1 MLIESKI
8 IRPGGSHVSIDK
20 TEYHFAPDKDGKH
33 VCEVADKRHIQR
45 FLSIPE
51 GFKISG
57 ADDEPE
63 VEVRTV
69 TAGPFESEPVLE
81 EVDDDE
87 PEDDPDDE
95 PEDDIDELGLEELE
109 VRYLAADVK
118 MDRRKSLRTLRA
130 ELRRIELGE

>member
-20 TEYHFAPDKDGKH
+20 AEYHFAPDKDGKH

-45 FLSIPE
+45 FLSIAE
-51 GFKISG
+51 GFKIVG

-69 TAGPFESEPVLE
+69 TADPLESEPVLE

-87 PEDDPDDE
+87 PDEDE

-130 ELRRIELGE
+130 DLRRIESGE

>member
-51 GFKISG
+51 GFKIAG
-57 ADDEPE
+57 ADDDPE

-69 TAGPFESEPVLE
+69 TTGPFESEPVLE
-81 EVDDDE
+81 EVD
-87 PEDDPDDE
+87 DDE